1 MAEQLITLQEGR
13 SNLYGDLKKG
23 DLVTWNGG
31 SVFSENGIAEHVGES
46 LFGSDGSMMTD
57 NGCSVIGDQG
67 FTNIIGNT
75 IHTNRGTYTLIGNML
90 YGPNGQTWSG
100 VSSINEAK
108 DIALLE

>member
-1 MAEQLITLQEGR
+1 MAI
-13 SNLYGDLKKG
+13 SKKG
-23 DLVTWNGG
+23 DLITWNGG

-57 NGCSVIGDQG
+57 NGCSVIGNQG

-108 DIALLE
+108 DIVLLE